1 MNIFQDI
8 AKDIHDRHENLGL
21 VRNLEE
27 KPPSARSKS
36 VYLDLSETGVPVVGQ
51 DLYLRS
57 DEELNGNRS
66 VINAIEVV
74 DSVVCAKNPNNL
86 SSDILS
92 ASVLSNGILV
102 FSNENREQ
110 ILSVPL
116 YSLIP
121 RLNGKKLFL
130 TNIKDQVWDNCFI
143 YFNDVSSLSS
153 TNTIFLRVYYSFY
166 KDIPKLQEFYG
177 W

>member
-1 MNIFQDI
+1 MKIHQDI
-8 AKDIHDRHENLGL
+8 ARDIHDRHENLGL

-36 VYLDLSETGVPVVGQ
+36 VYIDLNSTGVPVVGS
-51 DLYLRS
+51 DLYFPS
-57 DEELNGNRS
+57 DDELDGKRS

-74 DSVVCAKNPNNL
+74 DSVVCAKNPQNT

-92 ASVLSNGILV
+92 ANVLSNGILV

-110 ILSVPL
+110 IASVPL

-121 RLNGKKLFL
+121 RLNGNKLFL
-130 TNIKDQVWDNCFI
+130 TNIRDQVWQNCYI

-153 TNTIFLRVYYSFY
+153 SNTIFLRVYYSFY
-166 KDIPKLQEFYG
+166 KDIPKLQEIYG